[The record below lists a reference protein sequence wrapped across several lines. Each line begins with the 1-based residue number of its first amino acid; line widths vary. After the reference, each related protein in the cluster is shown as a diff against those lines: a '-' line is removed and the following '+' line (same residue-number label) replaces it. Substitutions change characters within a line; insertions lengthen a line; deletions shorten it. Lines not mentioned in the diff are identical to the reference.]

1 MITFYVWL
9 EGTKMRKLLWL
20 MLKEEWRLHSTMFGS
35 LSFALFPIMVGG
47 IAFMGSFLLPFIRK
61 TLPPGNLSLILHS
74 NYLLLGFM
82 VGAFGLLGNEAMN
95 RRFGQASLIAYS
107 ARTLPVS
114 DRAIFATFVLKDLLY
129 YFVLWV
135 FPFSLGF
142 LLASPFIGI
151 PLDLPLLLS
160 LTLIISFLSGLS
172 LVFFLSSLYS
182 RSHKGLLIIIGI
194 LILGL
199 AGYSIATGDN
209 PAKLFPPIILFQ
221 DFSLSL
227 LVESLIGIGIFSTA
241 GILLFTPENIG
252 ASRQYKDQIISLS
265 RLLSRFP
272 TPALSAKDLIDL
284 YRSGSAIGQTLFSFL
299 IPLLV
304 IWFFLSLTNDYLPKR
319 NVLFLYAMTT
329 GIIAST
335 MYTWITAFDS
345 YAAYTCLPV
354 SVKTVIISKI
364 ASFSVLQV
372 VPAVFLAI
380 ICTIS
385 GQAIYTVPVIVLA
398 LSTSYF
404 TLGLTIW
411 LAGLSPNVLV
421 YDVKVM
427 ARYFTIIG
435 IVTTIFSSIAFANPW
450 ASLSSIILAV
460 PAWYLIQIG
469 CRKWE
474 EHEQPMY

>member
-1 MITFYVWL
+1 
-9 EGTKMRKLLWL
+9 MRKLFW
-20 MLKEEWRLHSTMFGS
+20 MMMKEEWRLHSTMFGN
-35 LSFALFPIMVGG
+35 LSFALFPIMIGG

-61 TLPPGNLSLILHS
+61 TLPPGNIALILHS

-95 RRFGQASLIAYS
+95 RRFGQASLIAYA

-114 DRAIFATFVLKDLLY
+114 DRMIFTTFVLKDLLY

-142 LLASPFIGI
+142 LFASPFISV
-151 PLDLPLLLS
+151 PLDLPILLS
-160 LTLIISFLSGLS
+160 LTLTISFLSGLS

-182 RSHKGLLIIIGI
+182 RSHTGLLIIIGI

-199 AGYSIATGDN
+199 LGYSIMSGEN

-221 DFSLSL
+221 EFSLWL
-227 LVESLIGIGIFSTA
+227 LAENLIGIGIFSTI
-241 GILLFTPENIG
+241 GILLFTPETIG
-252 ASRQYKDQIISLS
+252 TSRQYKDQIISLS

-272 TPALSAKDLIDL
+272 EPALSAKDLIDL

-304 IWFFLSLTNDYLPKR
+304 IWFFLSLTSDYLPQR

-335 MYTWITAFDS
+335 MYTWLTAFDS
-345 YAAYTCLPV
+345 YVTYACLPV
-354 SVKTVIISKI
+354 RVKTVIFSKI

-372 VPAVFLAI
+372 IPVIYLAI
-380 ICTIS
+380 ICMIS
-385 GQAIYTVPVIVLA
+385 GQIVYTIPVIILA

-404 TLGLTIW
+404 TLGVTIW

-427 ARYFTIIG
+427 ARYFFLIG
-435 IVTTIFSSIAFANPW
+435 IVTMIFSSIAFANPW
-450 ASLSSIILAV
+450 ASLSSVILAV

-469 CRKWE
+469 CKKWE
-474 EHEQPMY
+474 MHEQPTY

>member
-1 MITFYVWL
+1 
-9 EGTKMRKLLWL
+9 
-20 MLKEEWRLHSTMFGS
+20 MFGS
-35 LSFALFPIMVGG
+35 LSFALFPIMIGG

-61 TLPPGNLSLILHS
+61 TLPPGNIALILHS

-95 RRFGQASLIAYS
+95 RRFGQASLIAYA

-114 DRAIFATFVLKDLLY
+114 DRMIFTTFVLKDLLY

-142 LLASPFIGI
+142 LLASPFIGV
-151 PLDLPLLLS
+151 PLILPILLS
-160 LTLIISFLSGLS
+160 LTLTISFLSGLS

-182 RSHKGLLIIIGI
+182 RSHTGLLIIISI
-194 LILGL
+194 LIIGL
-199 AGYSIATGDN
+199 AGYSIVTGDN

-221 DFSLSL
+221 DFSLAL
-227 LVESLIGIGIFSTA
+227 LTESLIGIVIFSTV

-272 TPALSAKDLIDL
+272 EPALSAKDLIDL
-284 YRSGSAIGQTLFSFL
+284 YRSGSAIGQTIFSFL

-304 IWFFLSLTNDYLPKR
+304 IWFFLSLTSDYLPQK
-319 NVLFLYAMTT
+319 NVLFVYAMTT

-335 MYTWITAFDS
+335 MYTWLTAFDS
-345 YAAYTCLPV
+345 YVTYACLPIR
-354 SVKTVIISKI
+354 VKTVIVSKI

-372 VPAVFLAI
+372 IPVIYLTI
-380 ICTIS
+380 ICMIS
-385 GQAIYTVPVIVLA
+385 GQIAYTIPVIVLA

-404 TLGLTIW
+404 TLGVTIW

-427 ARYFTIIG
+427 ARYFFLIG
-435 IVTTIFSSIAFANPW
+435 IVTMIFSSIAFANPW
-450 ASLSSIILAV
+450 ASLSSVVLVI
-460 PAWYLIQIG
+460 PAWYLIQTG
-469 CRKWE
+469 CKKWE
-474 EHEQPMY
+474 FNEQPTY